1 MSASCQLAI
10 KKKRKKKRKEKL
22 NKYFRKPA
30 TDREILH
37 PRRTISRCID
47 VLHCVKHAVHNRNWR
62 GRSGGK
68 REINIFLNFY
78 SFIMILCT

>member
-10 KKKRKKKRKEKL
+10 KKKEKKKRKEKL

-37 PRRTISRCID
+37 PSQNDLAMYRCIT
-47 VLHCVKHAVHNRNWR
+47 LRKTR
-62 GRSGGK
+62 
-68 REINIFLNFY
+68 
-78 SFIMILCT
+78 CT